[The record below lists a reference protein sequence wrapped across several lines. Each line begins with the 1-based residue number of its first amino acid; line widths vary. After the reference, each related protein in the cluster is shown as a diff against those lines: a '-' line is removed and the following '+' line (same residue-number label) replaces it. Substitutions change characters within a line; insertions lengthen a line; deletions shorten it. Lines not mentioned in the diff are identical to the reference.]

1 MAWGSCENC
10 AKLAEDHDSFLAN
23 PYKLFFYYIPYSAEM
38 YVCDTVGH
46 HISAGNISAATF
58 AVTQGE
64 HSNSFNIKKCYTKS
78 HFDFLLEKKNKF
90 NCYYNNSIF
99 IICQY
104 LHMIIKRI
112 GIDLGTTYT
121 LVHLPKRGIVI
132 NEPSVV
138 AISMTDKKIL
148 AVGNEAKDMLGRTP
162 DNIIALKP
170 LKDGVIAD
178 YRATE
183 AMLRYFINKSLGGIR
198 LFRPEVMVAVPAG
211 ISSTERRAVIDAT
224 IAAGAKAAYII
235 KEPVAAAIGADI
247 PIGSASGHM
256 IIDIGGGT
264 AEMAVISLGGIVS
277 STSVR
282 VGGIRF
288 DNAIIDYIRR
298 KYNLSI
304 GERTAEEIKINIGS
318 ALYLENK
325 LTMEI
330 RGRDIIS
337 GLPRSI
343 MVTSNDVT
351 ESIQNELEAII
362 NAVKKVLHDTPPELS
377 SDIMDKGM
385 VLSGGSSLLRNIDQL
400 LSRTTGVPAYVA
412 NDALL
417 CVAKGTGIAL
427 DNLDSYKRSI
437 LATK

>member
-1 MAWGSCENC
+1 M
-10 AKLAEDHDSFLAN
+10 F
-23 PYKLFFYYIPYSAEM
+23 
-38 YVCDTVGH
+38 
-46 HISAGNISAATF
+46 
-58 AVTQGE
+58 
-64 HSNSFNIKKCYTKS
+64 
-78 HFDFLLEKKNKF
+78 
-90 NCYYNNSIF
+90 
-99 IICQY
+99 
-104 LHMIIKRI
+104 IKRI

-138 AISMTDKKIL
+138 AVSMIDKKIL

-162 DNIIALKP
+162 DTIIALKP
-170 LKDGVIAD
+170 LKDGAIAD
-178 YRATE
+178 YRTTE
-183 AMLRYFINKSLGGIR
+183 AMLRYFINKAIGGIR
-198 LFRPEVMVAVPAG
+198 LMRPEVMVAVPAG

-264 AEMAVISLGGIVS
+264 AEMAVISLGGIVT

-282 VGGIRF
+282 VGGNKF
-288 DNAIIDYIRR
+288 DAAILEYIRR
-298 KYNLSI
+298 KYNLAI
-304 GERTAEEIKINIGS
+304 GERTSEEIKINIGS
-318 ALYLENK
+318 ALYLEDK
-325 LTMEI
+325 LTMEV
-330 RGRDIIS
+330 RGRDMIS
-337 GLPRSI
+337 GLPRTI

-351 ESIQNELEAII
+351 EAIQNELELIV
-362 NAVKKVLHDTPPELS
+362 NAAKKILHDTPPELAA
-377 SDIMDKGM
+377 DIMDKGM
-385 VLSGGSSLLRNIDQL
+385 VLSGGSSLLRNVDQL

-412 NDALL
+412 DDALL

-427 DNLDSYKRSI
+427 ENLDSYKRSI